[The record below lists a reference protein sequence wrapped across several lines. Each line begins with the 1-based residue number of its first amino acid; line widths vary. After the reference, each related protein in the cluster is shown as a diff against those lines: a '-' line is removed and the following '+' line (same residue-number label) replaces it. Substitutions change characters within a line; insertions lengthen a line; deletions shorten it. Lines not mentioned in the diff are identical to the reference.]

1 MPHEI
6 PNLISVAEAQE
17 TVPVAVVSLTT
28 REEMEAY
35 IIRESPRQAQE
46 IIDTI
51 ACESDFLPTA
61 TGDHGMSHGLIQ
73 LHQPSHPKIS
83 IETAE
88 DPKWA
93 LDYIISEF
101 KASREEQWSCWRHLQ
116 K

>member
-1 MPHEI
+1 MVH
-6 PNLISVAEAQE
+6 VAEAAQTPIVE
-17 TVPVAVVSLTT
+17 VASLTT

-83 IETAE
+83 VETAE

-101 KASREEQWSCWRHLQ
+101 KASREEQWSCWRKLYG